1 MIGDEHEF
9 ERLGS
14 IRMAQRSPKYPRR
27 DQEPLQAKVDTLRKL
42 QADTAAE
49 LNALLP
55 SILDKAFTAPPP
67 RIYDQL
73 TETR

>member
-1 MIGDEHEF
+1 
-9 ERLGS
+9 
-14 IRMAQRSPKYPRR
+14 MAQRSPKYPRR